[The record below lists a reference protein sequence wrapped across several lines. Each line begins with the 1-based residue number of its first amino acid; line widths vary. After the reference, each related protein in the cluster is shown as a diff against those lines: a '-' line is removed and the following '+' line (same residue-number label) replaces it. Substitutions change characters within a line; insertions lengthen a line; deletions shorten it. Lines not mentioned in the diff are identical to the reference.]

1 MLDLP
6 DSCVAVARLDYKK
19 LKEGL
24 LLVLNV
30 VYGL

>member
-6 DSCVAVARLDYKK
+6 DSYVAVARLDYKK
-19 LKEGL
+19 LNAGL

-30 VYGL
+30 V